1 MDHLPRLRKIKLI
14 CLLLFTCN
22 YVVSVWRGFLFLLVL
37 GMGYVILFVALP
49 EPFIIYSQPSLILKL
64 EDYSRKYGSSM
75 SRVGL
80 AGVLVEFRFWYS
92 QHLLDLSSLEGHCL
106 NNDK

>member
-1 MDHLPRLRKIKLI
+1 MDQLPRFGKRKLI

-22 YVVSVWRGFLFLLVL
+22 HVVSVWRGFLFLWVL
-37 GMGYVILFVALP
+37 GMGYVIFIVALP
-49 EPFIIYSQPSLILKL
+49 EPSIIFSQPSLILKL

-80 AGVLVEFRFWYS
+80 TGVLVEFRFWYS
-92 QHLLDLSSLEGHCL
+92 QHLLDFSSLECHCL
-106 NNDK
+106 NYDK